1 MRNKL
6 EKPVDIRV
14 SLCHN
19 RGRMSLP
26 GFFALFMD
34 LASEHGAELGLGMDD
49 LAAKGLIWVAAKT
62 RILIHEAPKMITVAT
77 AATWPEAPGRLR
89 CNRFY
94 TLKDGDRLLAEGK
107 TEWIMLEPATGKMV
121 KTEGNYPAD
130 LDHCPDVVCGLPF
143 SRMDDKF
150 DACTELGVYRVN
162 SGDIDVSQH
171 MNNVRYIQALM
182 GMLTTAQIEQLGITG
197 AEAIFRIQCFEGESL
212 SIRTRP
218 WEEGIDLAA
227 VKPDG
232 KTAMILRL
240 TCTGTL

>member
-1 MRNKL
+1 MAVK
-6 EKPVDIRV
+6 
-14 SLCHN
+14 
-19 RGRMSLP
+19 
-26 GFFALFMD
+26 
-34 LASEHGAELGLGMDD
+34 
-49 LAAKGLIWVAAKT
+49 LAAIIFSMIFVDNYVLSKFLGICPFLGVSKKLNSAVGMSVAV
-62 RILIHEAPKMITVAT
+62 TVVMVIAT
-77 AATWPEAPGRLR
+77 AATWPDAPGRLR
-89 CNRFY
+89 CNRYY
-94 TLKDGDRLLAEGK
+94 TLKAGDRLLAEGK

-150 DACTELGVYRVN
+150 DDCTELGVYRVN
-162 SGDIDVSQH
+162 SGDIAVSQH
-171 MNNVRYIQALM
+171 MNNVRYIHALM